1 MSDESDNISSEVIHV
16 IKLVTGEEIVGIL
29 TSDTNNV
36 YCISFPARVDVHYGK
51 GPEGMTEFVKLSNYA
66 ASVSNF
72 KINIPQSATVFV
84 GKPNDE
90 LRLMYLTYC
99 EYMRQNP
106 KIIISS
112 AGEDSA
118 TQNEMHGLELLN
130 DLFNNADFVEFVNEL
145 IENYE
150 GVSIE
155 EEDDEDSVEEIEEL
169 IETKEVEEPEIIPKK
184 KKKKIKP
191 ESNKLPYNPD
201 APPNTAE
208 GWSDNPND
216 YLS

>member
-1 MSDESDNISSEVIHV
+1 MSDESSDFSSEVIHV

-29 TSDTNNV
+29 VNDINFS
-36 YCISFPARVDVHYGK
+36 YELSFPARIDVHYGK

-66 ASVSNF
+66 ASVNGY
-72 KINIPQSATVFV
+72 KVLIPHSATVFI

-106 KIIISS
+106 KMIISS

-118 TQNEMHGLELLN
+118 SQGEMHGLELLN
-130 DLFNNADFVEFVNEL
+130 ELFNNADFVEFVNEL

-150 GVSIE
+150 GAEVIE
-155 EEDDEDSVEEIEEL
+155 IEDDEEEEE
-169 IETKEVEEPEIIPKK
+169 ESPKPKK
-184 KKKKIKP
+184 KKKLKN
-191 ESNKLPYNPD
+191 EGFKLPYNPE
-201 APPNTAE
+201 ANPNTAE

>member
-1 MSDESDNISSEVIHV
+1 MSDESNDFSTEVIHV

-29 TSDTNNV
+29 TENSNNTYHV
-36 YCISFPARVDVHYGK
+36 SFPARIDVHYGK

-66 ASVSNF
+66 ASVNGF
-72 KINIPQSATVFV
+72 KLSIPHTATIYF
-84 GKPNDE
+84 GKPNEE

-106 KIIISS
+106 KMIISS

-130 DLFNNADFVEFVNEL
+130 ELFNNPDFVEFVNEL

-155 EEDDEDSVEEIEEL
+155 EEDDDSGEEIEEL
-169 IETKEVEEPEIIPKK
+169 IETKEFEEPETKPK